1 MSKLSPIVKQQL
13 TPINRLINFI
23 NEVKPYHTKVLE
35 TAVKFTIYEDVFV
48 TITDTINTTVDLLL
62 DNQIKYN
69 DTNIIANIGLMEQ
82 HGYNLYGYGFERF
95 AAKPGLDTANQID
108 PNGENTINTSMAE
121 YLIIDKTRTLF
132 IGLDYSSQNE
142 FDSNGKIILPAIKV
156 SPGPI
161 AVGTFTPTTFSAMLT
176 SVIDSPNLSN
186 TAQLSTPVANVGSG
200 GGTLSEFFGNMSGT
214 TVNIDSTFNQL

>member
-23 NEVKPYHTKVLE
+23 NDVKPYHTKVLE

-48 TITDTINTTVDLLL
+48 SITDTINTTVDLLI

-69 DTNIIANIGLMEQ
+69 NVDVIANVGLMEQ
-82 HGYNLYGYGFERF
+82 HGFNLYGYGFERF
-95 AAKPGLDTANQID
+95 AAKAGLDTANQID
-108 PNGENTINTSMAE
+108 PNGENTLNTSMTE
-121 YLIIDKTRTLF
+121 YLIIDKTRTVYV
-132 IGLDYSSQNE
+132 GLDYSTQNE

-161 AVGTFTPTTFSAMLT
+161 ATGSYIPSTFSSMLAG
-176 SVIDSPNLSN
+176 VINSPNISN
-186 TAQLSTPVANVGSG
+186 ANQLSTPVANVGAG
-200 GGTLSEFFGNMSGT
+200 GGTMTQFFNNMSGT
-214 TVNIDSTFNQL
+214 TVDIDSTFNQV